1 MTQQTTVSILGCG
14 WLGLPLAINLVNKGT
29 RVKGSTTQANKL
41 VTLQKEGIEPFLVK
55 LTPEIEAPALED
67 FLDTDTLV
75 INIPPGVRTKGDDFH
90 PKQVANLLPYLA
102 KARLKNI
109 IYVSSTSVYPNVN
122 REVDENEPLLNQ
134 DGSIDG
140 VSSKG
145 VNRALLR
152 VEEMIKGLADKNIT
166 ILRPGGLI
174 GEDRIPGRY
183 VAGRKGLSGG
193 NNPVNYIHPVDLVR
207 IITEIIQQN
216 IWDDTFNIVA
226 PQHPKRKEVYAKN
239 AQMYGFELPEYAEGE
254 ADFKIINA
262 DKLIKILNYQF
273 EYPNPLE
280 FRYNLKTNDTA

>member
-14 WLGLPLAINLVNKGT
+14 WLGFPLAIHLVNKGI
-29 RVKGSTTQANKL
+29 RVKGSTTQVDKL
-41 VTLQKEGIEPFLVK
+41 VSLQSKGIEPFLVQ
-55 LTPEIEAPALED
+55 LTPDIEASALED
-67 FLDTDTLV
+67 FLDSETLL
-75 INIPPGVRTKGDDFH
+75 INIPPGVRTRGEDFH
-90 PKQVANLLPYLA
+90 PAQIANLLPHLA
-102 KARLKNI
+102 KGRLKNI

-122 REVDENEPLLNQ
+122 REVNEDESLPNQ

-140 VSSKG
+140 IVSKG
-145 VNRALLR
+145 VNRALLKA
-152 VEEMIKGLADKNIT
+152 EAMIKTLSDKNIT
-166 ILRPGGLI
+166 VLRPGGLI

-183 VAGRKGLSGG
+183 VAGRKGLTGG

-216 IWDDTFNIVA
+216 VWGDTFNIVA
-226 PQHPKRKEVYAKN
+226 PQHPSRKEVYAKN
-239 AQMYGFELPEYAEGE
+239 AQMFGFQLPEYTEGD

-262 DKLIKILNYQF
+262 DKLIKVLNYQF